1 MRVYKTEGPEFRAY
15 GRILEGFEVTSLLEI
30 METIPLPQEGVC
42 YVASLPE
49 LEAQAAAKQLEAR
62 AYGELP
68 TELGM
73 CYGWNRALN
82 CLEYHRTS
90 EITVVL
96 YEVILFLAL
105 ETEIEAG
112 SLPTSKVRAFQ
123 IPAGAVVEL
132 YATTLHYTPC
142 HVDGKTGFKIA
153 VLLPR
158 GTNLPLNS
166 GKEGEDRMLTAC
178 NKWLLAHPDSEEA
191 GNGAYIGLTGE
202 NLILS

>member
-90 EITVVL
+90 EIIVVL
-96 YEVILFLAL
+96 YEVILFLADRK
-105 ETEIEAG
+105 
-112 SLPTSKVRAFQ
+112 S
-123 IPAGAVVEL
+123 VV
-132 YATTLHYTPC
+132 
-142 HVDGKTGFKIA
+142 
-153 VLLPR
+153 
-158 GTNLPLNS
+158 
-166 GKEGEDRMLTAC
+166 
-178 NKWLLAHPDSEEA
+178 
-191 GNGAYIGLTGE
+191 
-202 NLILS
+202 